1 MPAEMGGEG
10 LFDGSDLRLRQQRL
24 ADLYEDNFG
33 RMLRMAR
40 RALSGADD
48 TLAEDLVQAVFV
60 EAAAASTR
68 SGLEP
73 PGEGW
78 LYLRLRARVAD
89 HFRRARAQRTHSWHG
104 PAPDGPDAAAESPGE
119 LVTDRLYEGQLL
131 AAVPDP
137 LDRAV
142 LRQTLAGYTEGEIA
156 SLLNLSHAR
165 RQVRDRLK
173 RARRQVRQWMAG
185 ERRQPLNSGTDG
197 RRR

>member
-1 MPAEMGGEG
+1 MAAETGGEG
-10 LFDGSDLRLRQQRL
+10 PYDGSDLRLRQQRL

-40 RALSGADD
+40 GALSGADD
-48 TLAEDLVQAVFV
+48 TLAEDLVQTVFV
-60 EAAAASTR
+60 EAAAASR
-68 SGLEP
+68 RPGADP

-78 LYLRLRARVAD
+78 LYLRLRARIAD
-89 HFRRARAQRTHSWHG
+89 HFRSARAQQTLSRQE
-104 PAPDGPDAAAESPGE
+104 PVLNGPDAAAEYPGE
-119 LVTDRLYEGQLL
+119 LVTERLYEGQLL

-142 LRQTLAGYTEGEIA
+142 LEQTLAGY
-156 SLLNLSHAR
+156 NLSYSR

-173 RARRQVRQWMAG
+173 RARRYARQWMAP
-185 ERRQPLNSGTDG
+185 EPRQPTNSGADG

>member
-1 MPAEMGGEG
+1 MPAERGG
-10 LFDGSDLRLRQQRL
+10 LYDGSDPRQRQQRL
-24 ADLYEDNFG
+24 AELYEGNFD

-40 RALSGADD
+40 RALSGAGG
-48 TLAEDLVQAVFV
+48 TLAEDLVQTVFL

-68 SGLEP
+68 SDAAP

-89 HFRRARAQRTHSWHG
+89 HFRMARAQQTLPLEEQLMER
-104 PAPDGPDAAAESPGE
+104 PDRSAESPGE
-119 LVTDRLYEGQLL
+119 RATERLYESQLL

-142 LRQTLAGYTEGEIA
+142 LQQILAGYTEAEIA
-156 SLLNLSHAR
+156 SRLNLSYAR

-173 RARRQVRQWMAG
+173 RARRYAKQWIG
-185 ERRQPLNSGTDG
+185 GQPPRAKDSWTAG